1 MRTSRL
7 TFIVLTLVFG
17 FFTAPARAQSPSAKK
32 ILEEMLQTLGGQ
44 EFLDVTDIKT
54 SGRVFQFKRGEL
66 ASGDNFLDYIK
77 FPLMERTEFGKEK
90 SKEITINNGNTGWKS
105 VPRDK
110 EPQEMLPAEIQE
122 FQAAFKTSFD
132 YILRFTLSDPKTTI
146 QVIGTEIVDFERTD
160 VLEMRDPAKNRI
172 VFYINR
178 STKLPIKMQ
187 VRRSDEKVVREERY
201 GNWHRFQGILTP
213 LLLSRTTDGEK
224 TMEIRLDTATYNS
237 GLPDTLFTVS
247 KK

>member
-1 MRTSRL
+1 MRTFKL
-7 TFIVLTLVFG
+7 TFTVLILAFALFAT
-17 FFTAPARAQSPSAKK
+17 PARAQTPSARK
-32 ILEEMLQTLGGQ
+32 ILDDMLQALGGQ

-90 SKEITINNGNTGWKS
+90 NKEITINNGNTGWKS
-105 VPRDK
+105 VPKDK
-110 EPQEMLPAEIQE
+110 EPQEQLPAEIQE
-122 FQAAFKTSFD
+122 FQAGFKTSFD

-146 QVIGTEIVDFERTD
+146 QVVGSEIVDFDRTD
-160 VLEMRDPAKNRI
+160 LIELRDLAKNRI

-178 STKLPIKMQ
+178 SSKLPIKMQ
-187 VRRSDEKVVREERY
+187 VRRADEKVVREERY

-213 LLLSRTTDGEK
+213 LFLSRTTDGEK
-224 TMEIRLDTATYNS
+224 TMEIRLETATYNS

>member
-1 MRTSRL
+1 
-7 TFIVLTLVFG
+7 LTLAFSL
-17 FFTAPARAQSPSAKK
+17 FPIPARAQAPSARK
-32 ILEEMLQTLGGQ
+32 ILGDMLQALGGQ

-54 SGRVFQFKRGEL
+54 AGRVFQFRRGEL

-90 SKEITINNGNTGWKS
+90 NKEITINNGNSGWKS
-105 VPRDK
+105 VPKDK
-110 EPQEMLPAEIQE
+110 EPQEQMPAEIQE
-122 FQAAFKTSFD
+122 FQAGFKTSFD

-146 QVIGTEIVDFERTD
+146 QVIGTEIVDFDRTD
-160 VLEMRDPAKNRI
+160 VVELRDPAKNRI

-187 VRRSDEKVVREERY
+187 VRRSDEKVLREERY

-213 LLLSRTTDGEK
+213 LFLSRTTDGDK
-224 TMEIRLDTATYNS
+224 TMEIRLDTAAYNS
-237 GLPDTLFTVS
+237 GLPDTLFTVP